1 MVRVLGTGF
10 VGARC
15 LIQLLA
21 AAMKRPPRSGTWR
34 ESDLRYVM
42 SGGAGEVGERRTL
55 FCADLNTDAG
65 WAEAAADYD
74 YVLHVASPYPITVP
88 RDENELIMPARDGA
102 LRAARDAGVKR
113 LVLAIGYGAKGW
125 TNAFTEKDWTNLNDS
140 SLQPYQKSKTI
151 AERAAWDFIAREG
164 ASWNW
169 LWSTLSVF
177 SGRFWGQTIQ
187 PRSCS

>member
-1 MVRVLGTGF
+1 MSAGT
-10 VGARC
+10 
-15 LIQLLA
+15 
-21 AAMKRPPRSGTWR
+21 
-34 ESDLRYVM
+34 
-42 SGGAGEVGERRTL
+42 GEVGERPIL

-65 WAEAAADYD
+65 WAEAAADCD

-102 LRAARDAGVKR
+102 LRALRAARDAGVKR
-113 LVLAIGYGAKGW
+113 VVLAIGYGAKGW

-164 ASWNW
+164 ASRNW

-187 PRSCS
+187 SRSSS

>member
-1 MVRVLGTGF
+1 M
-10 VGARC
+10 
-15 LIQLLA
+15 
-21 AAMKRPPRSGTWR
+21 
-34 ESDLRYVM
+34 
-42 SGGAGEVGERRTL
+42 
-55 FCADLNTDAG
+55 
-65 WAEAAADYD
+65 
-74 YVLHVASPYPITVP
+74 
-88 RDENELIMPARDGA
+88 
-102 LRAARDAGVKR
+102 
-113 LVLAIGYGAKGW
+113 VLAIGYGAKGW

>member
-1 MVRVLGTGF
+1 
-10 VGARC
+10 
-15 LIQLLA
+15 
-21 AAMKRPPRSGTWR
+21 
-34 ESDLRYVM
+34 M

-113 LVLAIGYGAKGW
+113 VVLAIGYGAKGW

-140 SLQPYQKSKTI
+140 SLQPLPESKTI
-151 AERAAWDFIAREG
+151 AEQAAWDFIAREG